1 MSSEELEYYLISTG
15 LFNYNSNKKRFFC
28 TDLFNLILFEVGIVY
43 YEYGDKRPAVEFRL
57 NDKIIDGYHM
67 LDELNFKSLSEELS
81 KMLSGNEC
89 FIKWYKK
96 NNRDFN
102 IEKIIKNM

>member
-1 MSSEELEYYLISTG
+1 MTFEELEYYLISTG
-15 LFNYNSNKKRFFC
+15 LFDYNSNKKRFFC
-28 TDLFNLILFEVGIVY
+28 TDHLNLILFEIGIVY
-43 YEYGDKRPAVEFRL
+43 GDKKPAVEFRL
-57 NDKIIDGYHM
+57 NDKIINGYHM